1 MLKYFVSTVLFTIA
15 CATVAAQD
23 VPPLIQTRWGQRDP
37 FNRLCPMADSVSGEK
52 ALAGCGPIAMAQ
64 IIRYVEEPS
73 ASPSGGDYQWEA
85 MTAFPST
92 RQEGLAIAKLVADC
106 GLNAFTSYGKES
118 SSTKTHNAVN
128 ALKKHFGYNP
138 YIAIVNRKLYPG
150 EEGRRLWQ
158 KMIFEELRAGRPVLA
173 CGYNENIRGHLF
185 VIDGLKDT
193 LVHVNF
199 GWSGDKNGYYTLD
212 DLGGFARKQSVA
224 IGIGKADYT
233 PPVREVTTSRA
244 GQLAELLPQ
253 EEWPELHHLKIS
265 GPLDASDFKLLRLM
279 ATEDTIGGR
288 HGFLHSLDLRDAR
301 LAYLPDAAFEKA
313 QSLVYIRLPKGLR
326 QIGRDA
332 FRDCKGLNEI
342 EIPVSVWRIRGWAF
356 INCKNLL
363 DIHIPRGVHNILT
376 STFLGCEN
384 LTEVTLPASIDTLG
398 AWVFSGCQRLERLY
412 IPAATTHIGAG
423 LLKNCPNIRE
433 VIINPANTNYAYRDG
448 QIVGLT
454 ERARLQLGQ
463 AGRGK
468 PASLKS
474 PASRSGKRKR

>member
-1 MLKYFVSTVLFTIA
+1 MLKYFVSTVLFAMA

-224 IGIGKADYT
+224 IGLGKADYT

>member
-1 MLKYFVSTVLFTIA
+1 MLKYFIRTVLFAMA

-423 LLKNCPNIRE
+423 LLKNCPNIWE